1 VSELSLLSGQ
11 IEDCLAS
18 VALRYAEATLTAYRA
33 GLSRFQR
40 YAAESGIES
49 ASELTD
55 EELPAFHGWLMN
67 FALAESTMNLAVRSV
82 KLFLKWANTQ
92 GLCLWDGS
100 SYSIKEPETKSPEPP
115 SPEVML
121 RLFELPNRQ
130 TPEGLRDLFCLEL
143 LYNLGLRRNEAVT
156 RDLKDLD
163 LTENTLFVV
172 GKNGD
177 ERLLPVGP
185 TLKQT
190 AQNYLF
196 NARSDLLP
204 APDEPALLL
213 NDEGRRL
220 PPEALRYIVLK
231 YGRLLDLKLTT
242 HQLRHAC
249 ATHLAQ
255 AGMKLHDIQ
264 RLLGH
269 RVIDSTKIYAQI
281 RRHEMEREFHRVHPR
296 AGARVERD

>member
-1 VSELSLLSGQ
+1 MKLKLREQ
-11 IEDCLAS
+11 IERCLQAS
-18 VALRYAEATLTAYRA
+18 KPRYAEATLTAYRA
-33 GLSRFQR
+33 GLSRFER
-40 YAAESGIES
+40 YAAESDIEA

-55 EELPAFHGWLMN
+55 EDLLAFHRWLMD
-67 FALAESTMNLAVRSV
+67 FGLAESTVNLAVRSV

-92 GLCLWDGS
+92 SLCLWDGS
-100 SYSIKEPETKSPEPP
+100 SYSMKEPETKSPEPP
-115 SPEVML
+115 TVEVMQ

-143 LYNLGLRRNEAVT
+143 LYNLGLRRQEAVS

-185 TLKQT
+185 TLKEA

-204 APDEPALLL
+204 AANEKALLL
-213 NDEGRRL
+213 NNEGQRL

-231 YGRLLDLKLTT
+231 YGELLDLKLTT

-249 ATHLAQ
+249 ATHLAE
-255 AGMKLHDIQ
+255 AGMKLTDIQ

-269 RVIDSTKIYAQI
+269 RNLNSTKVYTQI
-281 RRHEMEREFHRVHPR
+281 NRREMEREYHRAHPR
-296 AGARVERD
+296 SHRD